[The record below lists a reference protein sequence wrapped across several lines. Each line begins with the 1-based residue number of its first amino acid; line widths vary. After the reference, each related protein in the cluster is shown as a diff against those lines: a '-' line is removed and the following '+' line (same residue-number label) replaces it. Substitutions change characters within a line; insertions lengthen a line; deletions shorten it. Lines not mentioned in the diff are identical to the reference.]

1 MANASRK
8 AKRWSYSAGEWGVNR
23 VRVFD
28 RGSKGIYREFFE
40 TIPEAGDK
48 RRRVRMALGHAD
60 RERAKVKADEVA
72 LAFRRQEPV
81 RPAEPT
87 LEMLIDMY
95 EREVSA
101 RKGPEKRRHD
111 ASCAEMFKRFF
122 GADRKVK
129 TLTRLEWDRFIASR
143 RLGIIAPAK
152 AGKGREVGDRA
163 IAYDL
168 KYLLAVLNWATMVGD
183 GTSGVLLGR
192 NPLKGLPLPSEDNP
206 QRPVITAE
214 QYKAL
219 RKAAPKVGKIVEV
232 LLVVTHE
239 SGHRIGS
246 IRQLRWSDINL
257 RRKRI
262 EWRPEN
268 DKIGFGHTTP
278 LTNAAV
284 AVLRQWQRTQP
295 AIGNAWVFPAPK
307 DPSQPCSRHF
317 VRDLWEQLA
326 EAAKL
331 PKGKRLGW
339 HSLRRKFASELK
351 ATPLCDLAQ
360 LGGWKDVQT
369 LLTCYITPDEATQR
383 AALAQRKTLYARG
396 LA

>member
-1 MANASRK
+1 
-8 AKRWSYSAGEWGVNR
+8 
-23 VRVFD
+23 
-28 RGSKGIYREFFE
+28 
-40 TIPEAGDK
+40 
-48 RRRVRMALGHAD
+48 
-60 RERAKVKADEVA
+60 
-72 LAFRRQEPV
+72 
-81 RPAEPT
+81 
-87 LEMLIDMY
+87 MY

-101 RKGPEKRRHD
+101 RKSESKRRHD
-111 ASCAEMFKRFF
+111 ASCAEMFRRCF
-122 GADRKVK
+122 GTDRKVK
-129 TLTRLEWDRFIASR
+129 TLTRLEWDRFIAGR
-143 RLGIIAPAK
+143 RVGTIAPAK
-152 AGKGREVGDRA
+152 ARKGHQVGERA

-168 KYLLAVLNWATMVGD
+168 KDLLAVLNWATVIGD
-183 GTSGVLLGR
+183 GAGGVLLER

-206 QRPVITAE
+206 QRSVITAE

-219 RKAAPKVGKIVEV
+219 RKAAPKVGQLVEV

-246 IRQLRWSDINL
+246 VRQLRWTDVDL
-257 RRKRI
+257 KRRMI

-284 AVLRQWQRTQP
+284 AALKRWQRAQP
-295 AIGNAWVFPAPK
+295 AIGATWVFPAPGNS
-307 DPSQPCSRHF
+307 SQPCSRHY
-317 VRDLWEQLA
+317 VRDLWERLA
-326 EAAKL
+326 DKAKL

-351 ATPLCDLAQ
+351 ATPLRDLAQ